1 MDKSILNELNRAREI
16 MGLNLLKEEDLK
28 ENIGFASS
36 AIGNG
41 NGQNFGLMGTP
52 TEKYKDLLETDEGE
66 ETDEVDEMEHP
77 AIEDLE
83 EDMDT
88 KE

>member
-1 MDKSILNELNRAREI
+1 

-52 TEKYKDLLETDEGE
+52 TEKYKDLLETDEVE

>member
-83 EDMDT
+83 EDMDA

>member
-1 MDKSILNELNRAREI
+1 MDKSILNELNRAPEI

-52 TEKYKDLLETDEGE
+52 TEKYKDLLETDEVE
-66 ETDEVDEMEHP
+66 ETDEVDEMEHQR
-77 AIEDLE
+77 
-83 EDMDT
+83 
-88 KE
+88 